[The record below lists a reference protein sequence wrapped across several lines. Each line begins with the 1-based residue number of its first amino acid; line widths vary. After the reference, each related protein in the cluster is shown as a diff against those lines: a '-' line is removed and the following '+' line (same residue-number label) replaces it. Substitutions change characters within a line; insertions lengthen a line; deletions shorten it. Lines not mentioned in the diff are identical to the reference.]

1 MSKALISL
9 TKDGLP
15 IVSITSD
22 LAGSTGVA
30 GFQKAYPEKT
40 FDIGVAESNMVSMAS
55 GFSNNG
61 FIPVVDTFAQFGVT
75 KGNLP
80 IIMANINQTPIVAI
94 FSHTGFQDAAD
105 GASHPINDLY
115 IAVSSIPQTQE
126 YLIYHALLRLSR

>member
-1 MSKALISL
+1 M
-9 TKDGLP
+9 TKKGLP

-30 GFQKAYPEKT
+30 GFQKLIPEKT
-40 FDIGVAESNMVSMAS
+40 FDVGVAESNMVSMAS

-80 IIMANINQTPIVAI
+80 LIMTI
-94 FSHTGFQDAAD
+94 
-105 GASHPINDLY
+105 
-115 IAVSSIPQTQE
+115 
-126 YLIYHALLRLSR
+126 